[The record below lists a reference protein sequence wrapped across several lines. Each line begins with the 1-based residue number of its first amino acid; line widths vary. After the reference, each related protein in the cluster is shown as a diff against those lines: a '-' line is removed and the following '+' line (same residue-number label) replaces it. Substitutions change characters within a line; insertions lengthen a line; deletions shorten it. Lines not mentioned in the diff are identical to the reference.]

1 MYLILLKRLQ
11 HSMCSLFGK
20 TVLPT
25 KCDHAH
31 ERYIIKEIFVFTDP
45 CFHRSE
51 QSAHTFIRAVPVPW
65 MTLQYQYKRL
75 SNRNAASERLY
86 STKDIG

>member
-1 MYLILLKRLQ
+1 MYFILLKRSQ

-31 ERYIIKEIFVFTDP
+31 ERYIIKEIFVSSRIR
-45 CFHRSE
+45 FHRSE
-51 QSAHTFIRAVPVPW
+51 QSAHAFIRAVPVPW

-75 SNRNAASERLY
+75 SNKK
-86 STKDIG
+86 TQ